1 MLRNNRYIKP
11 WLFVLYQNQPPSTSC
26 PAIIT
31 EHEKA
36 NFPSKE
42 LGAILPIKD
51 LEQCVCYLAQ
61 GLSVILDCLVQACAE
76 GRRKSLAR
84 DSRLQGLK
92 SLGRASGFHARRLSF
107 QKIPETSEFDFPAC
121 PL

>member
-11 WLFVLYQNQPPSTSC
+11 WLFVLYQNQQPSTSC
-26 PAIIT
+26 LAMIT
-31 EHEKA
+31 GLEKA

-51 LEQCVCYLAQ
+51 LEQCVSYLAQ
-61 GLSVILDCLVQACAE
+61 GLSIILDCLVQ

-107 QKIPETSEFDFPAC
+107 QKVPETSEFDFPAC